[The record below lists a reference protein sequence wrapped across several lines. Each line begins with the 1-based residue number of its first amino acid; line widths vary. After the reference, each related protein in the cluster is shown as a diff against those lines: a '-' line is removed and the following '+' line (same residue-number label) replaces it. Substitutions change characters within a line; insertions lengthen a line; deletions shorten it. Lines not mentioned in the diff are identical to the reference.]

1 MNKNFFK
8 EQRFKYGAMS
18 VGITVLFILAVI
30 LLNVVVSKLVERADI
45 KIDLTKEQVYEVTD
59 QTKEYLA
66 SLDKDIKITVFME
79 ERSLNDMGIE
89 GKSIVEVLNKY
100 KQYSDKITIQYA
112 NIQTNPE
119 IFTQYSNLYK
129 GDLSNYIAVVTCGN
143 NIKPLSQGDLID
155 YTINGSTGAMDSA
168 NTTEQAIT
176 SAIMNVV
183 DDKVVKVA
191 VLNSKSYF
199 YITDLTE
206 MMTANGYEIEEVDA
220 TLGTI
225 PDDATMIILNTP
237 VTDLSPDMADKVEKF
252 LYNNGNYGKTMFYIS
267 CYKQGE
273 MTNINNLLSAYG
285 LKASTGRLLDL
296 NTSNLMSTGTSY
308 AIASAEYNDRFSEN
322 LQNKSLPV
330 LMPTPSPIEVLWDVK
345 DTREVQVLLS
355 TAETGVVIPNDA
367 DTSTL
372 DPTTLERKK
381 QTVMAVGSKYDSMN
395 AMDRKGSHILVLSSP
410 EMIAEP
416 FFDYAT
422 LNNAEYIFGVINN
435 LNGKE
440 QSIIIAPK
448 SLVNDMLEAN
458 DAQTA
463 VMSTVATI
471 LIPLAIA
478 IAGVVVY
485 IRRKHK

>member
-18 VGITVLFILAVI
+18 VGMTVLFILAVI
-30 LLNVVVSKLVERADI
+30 LLNVVVSKIVERADI
-45 KIDLTKEQVYEVTD
+45 KIDLTKEKVYEVTD
-59 QTKEYLA
+59 QTREYL
-66 SLDKDIKITVFME
+66 STLDKDIKITVFME
-79 ERSLNDMGIE
+79 ERALNDMGME

-100 KQYSDKITIQYA
+100 KQYSDRITIQYA

-143 NIKPLSQGDLID
+143 KIKPLSQGDLID
-155 YTINGSTGAMDSA
+155 YTVSASGSMDAA

-183 DDKVVKVA
+183 DDKSVKVA
-191 VLNSKSYF
+191 VLNAKSYF
-199 YITDLTE
+199 FMTDLIE

-220 TLGTI
+220 TMGKI
-225 PDDATMIILNTP
+225 PEDATMLILNTP
-237 VTDLSPDMADKVEKF
+237 VTDLSPDMADKVEAF
-252 LYNNGNYGKTMFYIS
+252 LYNDGNYGKTMFYVS

-273 MTNINNLLSAYG
+273 MTNINNLLAAYG
-285 LKASTGRLLDL
+285 LKASQGRLLDL
-296 NTSNLMSTGTSY
+296 DTSNLMSTGTSY
-308 AIASAEYNDRFSEN
+308 AIASAEYNDRYSEN
-322 LQNKSLPV
+322 LQNKNLPV

-345 DTREVQVLLS
+345 DTREVQILLS

-395 AMDRKGSHILVLSSP
+395 AVDRKGSHILVLSSP
-410 EMIAEP
+410 EMLTEP
-416 FFDYAT
+416 YFDYAT
-422 LNNAEYIFGVINN
+422 LNNAEYIFGTINK

-440 QSIIIAPK
+440 QSVIIAPK
-448 SLVNDMLEAN
+448 NLANDMLEAN
-458 DAQTA
+458 DAQTR

-471 LIPLAIA
+471 IIPLAIA
-478 IAGVVVY
+478 VVGVVIY